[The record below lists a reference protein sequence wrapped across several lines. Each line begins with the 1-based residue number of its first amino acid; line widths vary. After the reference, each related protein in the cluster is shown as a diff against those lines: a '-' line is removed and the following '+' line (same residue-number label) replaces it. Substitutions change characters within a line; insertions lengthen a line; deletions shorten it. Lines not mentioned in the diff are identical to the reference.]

1 MVMKYLVFNKLI
13 SFDHSCINSTFL
25 KPCTKQQELFLFS
38 LQAFCE
44 EGNIEDNGIL
54 AFAKFVIFSV
64 LESRNQTGWFTNLD
78 VYFNFLVIHNST

>member
-1 MVMKYLVFNKLI
+1 MYQEVAVVFC
-13 SFDHSCINSTFL
+13 F
-25 KPCTKQQELFLFS
+25 

-78 VYFNFLVIHNST
+78 DTITL